1 MSTGQGY
8 DNTDKTIAA
17 VILTGAI
24 ILLPGGYFTYNL
36 YQKLGDAKAES
47 EKVSGQL
54 QEKESEIKD
63 VQADLVAR
71 EAELIDMKD
80 DLVARKAELEAVRK
94 DLERIKEAF
103 QRLAQDRETLAT
115 CLTGVAAALALLD
128 EGSEADALIMLG
140 RVESSCEQSD
150 SIIESLSS
158 SNSSDIPLTSS

>member
-36 YQKLGDAKAES
+36 YQKLGDARAQIETTKADA

-54 QEKESEIKD
+54 QGEIED
-63 VQADLVAR
+63 MQDQLV
-71 EAELIDMKD
+71 KSQ
-80 DLVARKAELEAVRK
+80 KELEAVRK
-94 DLERIKEAF
+94 ELE
-103 QRLAQDRETLAT
+103 RLAQDRETLAA
-115 CLTGVAAALALLD
+115 CLTGVVDSLALLD
-128 EGSEADALIMLG
+128 SGDGAAALYKLGS
-140 RVESSCEQSD
+140 VESDCEKSEG
-150 SIIESLSS
+150 IIESLSS